1 MNRGNRALRVRR
13 RVLQAPVIRYVNRRT
28 GQAVTLISVAHIA
41 DSRYFEEITGAA
53 AALEAAGAVVQ
64 YELIGRASDAE
75 WAEAS
80 EAERAADAAIGR
92 SERARSDALMGYLRW
107 DHQGRAF
114 CPLPSWVNA
123 DLTDLEYIRLVGA
136 QRVLADERAASET
149 IDILGGQADRVL
161 GAGFAVLYRLLA
173 LDRWQV
179 ISRLTHRDSVSRVI
193 KTVTV
198 AGRSDHAVAMLPGDR
213 DAVMIWGAGHLA
225 SIHAGLTRLGFTRSA
240 TRWLNVGTLPSV
252 YAALRDIAAAIR
264 SAR

>member
-1 MNRGNRALRVRR
+1 MNL
-13 RVLQAPVIRYVNRRT
+13 RT

-41 DSRYFEEITGAA
+41 DSRYYEEITGAA
-53 AALEAAGAVVQ
+53 AALEVAGAVVQ

-80 EAERAADAAIGR
+80 ETERAADAAIGR
-92 SERARSDALMGYLRW
+92 SERARRDALMGYLGW
-107 DHQGRAF
+107 DHQGRALR
-114 CPLPSWVNA
+114 PLPSWVKA
-123 DLTDLEYIRLVGA
+123 DLTDLEYIRLVGV
-136 QRVLADERAASET
+136 QRVLADEGAASET

-161 GAGFAVLYRLLA
+161 GAGFAILYRLLA

-179 ISRLTHRDSVSRVI
+179 ILRLAHRDRVI
-193 KTVTV
+193 EKVTV
-198 AGRSDHAVAMLPGDR
+198 ADRSDHAVAMLPHDR

-225 SIHAGLTRLGFTRSA
+225 SIHAGLTRLGFTRSG

-252 YAALRDIAAAIR
+252 YAALRDIATAVAAAIR